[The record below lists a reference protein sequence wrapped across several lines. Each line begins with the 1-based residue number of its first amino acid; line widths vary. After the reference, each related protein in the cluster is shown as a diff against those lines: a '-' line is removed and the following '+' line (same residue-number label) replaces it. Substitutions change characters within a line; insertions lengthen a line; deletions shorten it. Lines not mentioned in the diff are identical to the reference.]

1 MKVIGQKVK
10 EAQSMWP
17 KRVFCDECY
26 AELEVEESD
35 VFVGEFGC
43 HLFKCPCCGRE
54 VAIDGIERDTPPT
67 FRKTFFHYSV
77 TKEGTVPF
85 KHIPDNEVQ
94 EMIDKCVHRLI
105 SEDVEVGEYTME
117 AIGDTAV
124 YAFKYEDCIEIIVT
138 QDYYNDTLFNDSYHL
153 ICKED

>member
-1 MKVIGQKVK
+1 MKVIGQKIKDV
-10 EAQSMWP
+10 QSMWP

-26 AELEVEESD
+26 AELEIEESD

-43 HLFKCPCCGRE
+43 HLFECQCCGRE
-54 VAIDGIERDTPPT
+54 VAIDDIERDMKPS

-124 YAFKYEDCIEIIVT
+124 YAFKYEDCMDIIVT
-138 QDYYNDTLFNDSYHL
+138 QDYYNDTLFDDDYGL
-153 ICKED
+153 IRKED

>member
-1 MKVIGQKVK
+1 MKVISQKVK
-10 EAQSMWP
+10 DAQSMWP

-43 HLFKCPCCGRE
+43 HLFECPCCGRK
-54 VAIDGIERDTPPT
+54 VAIDGIGRDTPPT

-124 YAFKYEDCIEIIVT
+124 YAFKYEDCMDIIVT
-138 QDYYNDTLFNDSYHL
+138 QDYYNDTLFDDDYGL
-153 ICKED
+153 IRKED

>member
-1 MKVIGQKVK
+1 MKVIGQKIK
-10 EAQSMWP
+10 DAQSMWP

-26 AELEVEESD
+26 AELEIEESD

-43 HLFKCPCCGRE
+43 HLFECPCCGRK
-54 VAIDGIERDTPPT
+54 VAIDGIGRDTPPT

-124 YAFKYEDCIEIIVT
+124 YAFKYEDCMDIIVT
-138 QDYYNDTLFNDSYHL
+138 QDYYNDTLFDDDYGL
-153 ICKED
+153 IRKED

>member
-1 MKVIGQKVK
+1 MKVISQKVK

-17 KRVFCDECY
+17 KRVFCDACY

-43 HLFKCPCCGRE
+43 HLFECPCCGRK

-94 EMIDKCVHRLI
+94 EMIDKCVHRLV

-124 YAFKYEDCIEIIVT
+124 YAFKYEDFIEIIVT
-138 QDYYNDTLFNDSYHL
+138 QDYYNDTLFNEDFGL
-153 ICKED
+153 IRKED

>member
-1 MKVIGQKVK
+1 MKVISQKIK
-10 EAQSMWP
+10 DAQSMWP
-17 KRVFCDECY
+17 KRVLCDECY
-26 AELEVEESD
+26 AELEIEESD

-43 HLFKCPCCGRE
+43 HLFECPCCGRK
-54 VAIDGIERDTPPT
+54 VAIDGIGRDTPPT

-138 QDYYNDTLFNDSYHL
+138 QDYYNDTLFDDDYGL
-153 ICKED
+153 IRKED

>member
-1 MKVIGQKVK
+1 MRLIKSNNIKS
-10 EAQSMWP
+10 EYP

-26 AELEVEESD
+26 AELEIEESD

-67 FRKTFFHYSV
+67 FKQTFLHHSA
-77 TKEGTVPF
+77 TKEGTVQS
-85 KHIPDNEVQ
+85 KHISDNEVQ
-94 EMIDKCVHRLI
+94 KMIDGCVHRLI

-138 QDYYNDTLFNDSYHL
+138 QDYYNDTLFNEDFGL
-153 ICKED
+153 IRKED

>member
-1 MKVIGQKVK
+1 MKVISQKIK
-10 EAQSMWP
+10 DAQSMWP

-26 AELEVEESD
+26 AELEIEESD

-43 HLFKCPCCGRE
+43 HLFECPCCGRK

-124 YAFKYEDCIEIIVT
+124 YAFKYEDCMDIIVT
-138 QDYYNDTLFNDSYHL
+138 QDYYNDTLFDDDYGL
-153 ICKED
+153 IRKED

>member
-1 MKVIGQKVK
+1 MRLIKSNNIKS
-10 EAQSMWP
+10 EWP

-26 AELEVEESD
+26 AELEIEESD

-43 HLFKCPCCGRE
+43 HLFECPCCGRK
-54 VAIDGIERDTPPT
+54 VAIDGIDRDTPPT
-67 FRKTFFHYSV
+67 FRKTFFHYST

-105 SEDVEVGEYTME
+105 SEDIEADKYTME
-117 AIGDTAV
+117 ATGDTAV
-124 YAFKYEDCIEIIVT
+124 YAFKMENCINIIVT
-138 QDYYNDTLFNDSYHL
+138 QDYYEDTLFEDDYGL
-153 ICKED
+153 IRNED

>member
-26 AELEVEESD
+26 AELEIEESD
-35 VFVGEFGC
+35 VFVSEFGC

-67 FRKTFFHYSV
+67 FRQTFWHTYADKSND
-77 TKEGTVPF
+77 T
-85 KHIPDNEVQ
+85 KHIEDDEVQ
-94 EMIDKCVHRLI
+94 KMINSCVSDLI
-105 SEDVEVGEYTME
+105 SDEVQAGEFSTR
-117 AIGDTAV
+117 ACGDTDV
-124 YAFKYEDCIEIIVT
+124 YAFKYEDCIEILVT
-138 QDYYNDTLFNDSYHL
+138 QDYYEDTLFEDDYGL
-153 ICKED
+153 IRKED